1 MFRIRQILHDMN
13 DSLQELYTAF
23 ELEAL
28 DSGKERLLLTA
39 AVAAGKSNI
48 DAAYEVDK
56 LSM

>member
-1 MFRIRQILHDMN
+1 MFGIRPKLHDMN
-13 DSLQELYTAF
+13 YSLQELHTAF
-23 ELEAL
+23 ELDAL